1 VDDIVGEVEL
11 HFVQREIRERD
22 LLRVNDVAIAVVAE
36 NGCAAVGANLQLPD
50 LKLFLGNARLM
61 LLGDCD
67 DVEQPV
73 GSALLG
79 EKLSAIGV
87 EHRTI
92 DAVAIPVFRAGELP
106 EFRF

>member
-1 VDDIVGEVEL
+1 
-11 HFVQREIRERD
+11 
-22 LLRVNDVAIAVVAE
+22 
-36 NGCAAVGANLQLPD
+36 
-50 LKLFLGNARLM
+50 M

-106 EFRF
+106 ELRF